1 MTCIKQI
8 FSKRRRIK
16 VGAAFTSC
24 RRFRAE
30 LVRNLL
36 SWSTPVCF
44 IEHCICSIAL
54 KLTSQVNFPTWQVR
68 HESSGLPIIHH
79 SGYACDLP
87 PNHRFPMGKFPRVLH
102 FLIKDQVITE
112 KQVSGKKKKILL
124 CDHNYYYLLLVNWW
138 TINPQ
143 YIDDNAAFPWF
154 YMTVNSIFLVGQ
166 NIYVTTA
173 TTYIM
178 LQDNQ

>member
-1 MTCIKQI
+1 MLVRKMTCIKQI
-8 FSKRRRIK
+8 FSKRRRLK

-24 RRFRAE
+24 RHFRAE

-44 IEHCICSIAL
+44 IEHYICSIAL
-54 KLTSQVNFPTWQVR
+54 KLTCQVNFPTWQVR

-102 FLIKDQVITE
+102 FLIKDQIITE
-112 KQVSGKKKKILL
+112 KQVSGKKKKILFMIIIIIISNYSTDGQL
-124 CDHNYYYLLLVNWW
+124 IHNIL
-138 TINPQ
+138 
-143 YIDDNAAFPWF
+143 
-154 YMTVNSIFLVGQ
+154 M
-166 NIYVTTA
+166 
-173 TTYIM
+173 IM
-178 LQDNQ
+178 LLSLGFIWLGWTRHLCYHGHYSHNVMR